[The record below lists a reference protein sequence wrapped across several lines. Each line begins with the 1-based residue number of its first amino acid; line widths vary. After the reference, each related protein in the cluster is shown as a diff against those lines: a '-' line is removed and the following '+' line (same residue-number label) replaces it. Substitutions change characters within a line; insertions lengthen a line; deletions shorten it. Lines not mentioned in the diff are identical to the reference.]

1 MCPHRYM
8 GLFAYIP
15 KNSFLMKTI
24 VHFIRMAASALFV
37 LTGTACPRSS
47 SQPAIKELRQEFIIV
62 VPQTH
67 VTPEKPLNHGDQ
79 PQPPHP

>member
-1 MCPHRYM
+1 MRLHRRM

-15 KNSFLMKTI
+15 EKSFLMKNI
-24 VHFIRMAASALFV
+24 FHFIRLATCALLV

-62 VPQTH
+62 VPQTNIP
-67 VTPEKPLNHGDQ
+67 PEQPLHPGDQ

>member
-1 MCPHRYM
+1 MCHHRRM

-15 KNSFLMKTI
+15 ENSFLMKNI
-24 VHFIRMAASALFV
+24 VHSIRLAASALLV

-67 VTPEKPLNHGDQ
+67 VTPEKPLRPGDQ

>member
-1 MCPHRYM
+1 MRLHRRM

-15 KNSFLMKTI
+15 ENSFLMKNI
-24 VHFIRMAASALFV
+24 AHFIRMAASALLV
-37 LTGTACPRSS
+37 LSGTACPRSS

-62 VPQTH
+62 VPQTNA
-67 VTPEKPLNHGDQ
+67 TPEKPLHPGDQ

>member
-1 MCPHRYM
+1 MCLTRCM

-15 KNSFLMKTI
+15 ENSFLMKNI
-24 VHFIRMAASALFV
+24 FHFIRIAASALLV

-67 VTPEKPLNHGDQ
+67 VTPEQPLHPGDQ

>member
-1 MCPHRYM
+1 MCPHRCM
-8 GLFAYIP
+8 GLFAYKP
-15 KNSFLMKTI
+15 EKPFLMKNI
-24 VHFIRMAASALFV
+24 VHFIKLAACALLV

-62 VPQTH
+62 VPQTT
-67 VTPEKPLNHGDQ
+67 VRPEKPLHPVDQ